1 MQRLPA
7 DVRRGQLI
15 EAALAVTAQQGVAA
29 LTIRNVSEAA
39 GVSLGVVH
47 YHFEHKEE
55 LLTEMGQCLIL
66 EISEAMRL
74 AFSQLV
80 GPLELR
86 GMAGLRELLG
96 AGIRGLW
103 PIIEASP
110 DHQLLTYEITAQALR
125 QRGAGNDSAGAI
137 AAHQYRTMDTEAV
150 AFLDLCAHRAGVT
163 WSTPVDQIAR
173 FALAVL
179 DGVVLRW
186 LVDRDS
192 GAALAALDDLVQ
204 IIATKARQ
212 DCSPDHHLEAAGDP
226 SSPDGNR

>member
-29 LTIRNVSEAA
+29 LTIRNVAEAA

-86 GMAGLRELLG
+86 GIAGLRELLG
-96 AGIRGLW
+96 AGF
-103 PIIEASP
+103 
-110 DHQLLTYEITAQALR
+110 
-125 QRGAGNDSAGAI
+125 
-137 AAHQYRTMDTEAV
+137 AV
-150 AFLDLCAHRAGVT
+150 CGR
-163 WSTPVDQIAR
+163 SSKPVPTI
-173 FALAVL
+173 
-179 DGVVLRW
+179 
-186 LVDRDS
+186 S
-192 GAALAALDDLVQ
+192 
-204 IIATKARQ
+204 
-212 DCSPDHHLEAAGDP
+212 C
-226 SSPDGNR
+226 

>member
-29 LTIRNVSEAA
+29 LTIRNVAEAA
-39 GVSLGVVH
+39 GVSLGVVQ
-47 YHFEHKEE
+47 YFEHKEE
-55 LLTEMGQCLIL
+55 LLTEMGQCLNL

-86 GMAGLRELLG
+86 GIAGLRELLG

-103 PIIEASP
+103 PIIESSP

-125 QRGAGNDSAGAI
+125 QREAGNDSAGAI

-163 WSTPVDQIAR
+163 
-173 FALAVL
+173 
-179 DGVVLRW
+179 
-186 LVDRDS
+186 
-192 GAALAALDDLVQ
+192 
-204 IIATKARQ
+204 
-212 DCSPDHHLEAAGDP
+212 
-226 SSPDGNR
+226 